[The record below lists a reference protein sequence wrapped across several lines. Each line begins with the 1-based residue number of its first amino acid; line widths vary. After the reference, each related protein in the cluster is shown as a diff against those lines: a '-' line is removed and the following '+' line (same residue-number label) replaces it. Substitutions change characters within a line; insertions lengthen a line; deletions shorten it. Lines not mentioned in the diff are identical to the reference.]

1 MNNDRKP
8 SLQDFSTISTSVEKY
23 QQDFHL
29 TSSSNAFYFLALNL
43 ILGLQDDEIE
53 DSITDSHYLKCSGK
67 RSGRDSGID
76 VVYIDNS
83 NDIST
88 IHFFN
93 FKYTDKFD
101 KITDHFSSNEI
112 DKIFEFLR
120 NLMSRNTDLES
131 DVNPVLY
138 SKVTE
143 IWDIFKKHN
152 PKFVMHLCSNS
163 YKGLEPNEKLRFER
177 GIDEH
182 SYFTIKYHLM
192 DDFITLLTKK
202 NSQIINA
209 KIRAIDKMFYEKSDG
224 DIRALIGSFDARDL
238 IRIVLDNSDL
248 RETTDIIDYQIL
260 RHHGILED
268 AFEDNVRVYLKQRSK
283 INKNIK
289 KTALSDN
296 NYRFFYY
303 NNGITITYSK
313 FSYAKTLRS
322 PIIELENIQIVNGSQ
337 TIHALYEAFLED
349 FTKLGDI
356 ELLCRIYETQNT
368 TLSTQIAE
376 YTNSQNPVKSRDIRS
391 IDIVQQ
397 KLEQEF
403 LAKDIYYE
411 RKKNQHSDKPKS
423 KRIDAEKSGQVLMAL
438 FHEMPSDAKNRKEII
453 FGDMYETIFHDNIT
467 ADNVLLAYVLFEKI
481 EAEKKKEK
489 DLALSNINSLYS
501 DFYLSYAT
509 YWILYFLG
517 EIAKFYS
524 ITLEYKNVDEIWKL
538 FPKIKKLIEYF
549 CEKERNYLDKKK
561 ENFSYQIFFK
571 YGRPR
576 KYYEELITENK
587 LESVI
592 RDVNH

>member
-1 MNNDRKP
+1 MNNERKP
-8 SLQDFSTISTSVEKY
+8 SLQDFSTISTNVEKY
-23 QQDFHL
+23 KQDFNL
-29 TSSSNAFYFLALNL
+29 TNSSNAFYFFALNL
-43 ILGLQDDEIE
+43 ILGLQDDEID

-67 RSGRDSGID
+67 ESGRDSGID
-76 VVYIDNS
+76 VACIENS
-83 NDIST
+83 NDIHT

-93 FKYTDKFD
+93 FKYTEKFD
-101 KITDHFSSNEI
+101 KITDYFPSKEI
-112 DKIFEFLR
+112 EKIFDFLR
-120 NLMSRNTDLES
+120 NLISRNTDLEFN
-131 DVNPVLY
+131 VNPVLY

-143 IWDIFKKHN
+143 IWDIFKKDS
-152 PKFVMHLCSNS
+152 PKFVIHLCSNS
-163 YKGLEPNEKLRFER
+163 YKGLEPNEKLRFEK
-177 GIDEH
+177 GISEY
-182 SYFTIKYHLM
+182 SNFTIKYHLM

-202 NSQIINA
+202 NGQEINA
-209 KIRAIDKMFYEKSDG
+209 KIRGNQKTFYEQSNG

-238 IRIVLDNSDL
+238 IRIVLNNADL
-248 RETTDIIDYQIL
+248 REITDIPDYQIL
-260 RHHGILED
+260 KDHNILED

-283 INKNIK
+283 INRNIK

-296 NYRFFYY
+296 NYLFFYY
-303 NNGITITYSK
+303 NNGITITCSK
-313 FSYAKTLRS
+313 FSYATFKF
-322 PIIELENIQIVNGSQ
+322 PIIELKNIQIVNGSQ
-337 TIHALYEAFLED
+337 TIHALYEAFVED
-349 FTKLGDI
+349 FTKLEGI

-391 IDIVQQ
+391 IDLVQQ

-403 LAKDIYYE
+403 LAKDMYYE
-411 RKKNQHSDKPKS
+411 RKKNQYSDKPKS

-438 FHEMPSDAKNRKEII
+438 FHEMPSDAKNRKDII

-489 DLALSNINSLYS
+489 ELALSNINGSYS

-524 ITLEYKNVDEIWKL
+524 ITLEYKNVDEIWRL
-538 FPKIKKLIEYF
+538 FPKIKKIIEYF

-561 ENFSYQIFFK
+561 EEFSYQKFFK
-571 YGRPR
+571 YARPK

-587 LESVI
+587 LESLI
-592 RDVNH
+592 GNVNH